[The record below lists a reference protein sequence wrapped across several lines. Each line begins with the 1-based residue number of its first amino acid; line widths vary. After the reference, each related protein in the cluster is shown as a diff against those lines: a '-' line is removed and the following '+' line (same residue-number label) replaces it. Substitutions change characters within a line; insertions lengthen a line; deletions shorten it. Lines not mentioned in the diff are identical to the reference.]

1 MGLQSWTQFSDQTTQ
16 IPHSL
21 VILNVGISGNVVIKY
36 STIKSLEHLA
46 LLPSI
51 VVLYRLNGH
60 FHLSLLEMD
69 EASWLVERQWI
80 WLLEIGFLVSS
91 TSCVSSAALSLFL
104 GLGLQV
110 LSSL

>member
-1 MGLQSWTQFSDQTTQ
+1 MGLQSWTQLSDRTTQ

-21 VILNVGISGNVVIKY
+21 VILKVGISDNVVIKY

-46 LLPSI
+46 VLPS
-51 VVLYRLNGH
+51 VVLYRLNDH
-60 FHLSLLEMD
+60 FHLSLLEID
-69 EASWLVERQWI
+69 EASRLVERQWI
-80 WLLEIGFLVSS
+80 WLSARFSSLVS

-110 LSSL
+110 PSSL